1 MGIQRKVNFLI
12 VTLLCMSLAETLQA
26 QGRIR
31 GKISDRT
38 GESISL
44 ATAIIINKTDSSIF
58 STAPADSAGNY
69 SISYKDLKTIL
80 LKATAPGYK
89 AQLAIIDD
97 TAKQYN
103 FILDEDATTLRAV
116 TVSAQKPVIEHKADR
131 TIYNVESSVSAN
143 GSDAY
148 ELLKKV
154 PGVTVS
160 KDVIGIVGKSTVMV
174 MINEKTVEIDGDELA
189 AVLKSIGSDNISRIE
204 VITTPPAKYDAE
216 GNSGIINII
225 TKKAIDDGLSGNIT
239 GGYRQTSLGA
249 PFTEGAFNYKKGRW
263 DVYGN
268 ENVMNT
274 NWKPVEQYTAYYP
287 TERLE
292 QRNNIA
298 NQNPWGRFQL
308 GADYKISEHST
319 IGVLYTYGTSD
330 PQSNESIKAAFYNN
344 SNVIDSLVNTS
355 AHTNES
361 GRRNV
366 LNLNYEWRIDSSG
379 KKLNVAADYFTRTGK
394 KTRDFTTIDNYGDG
408 NATGISSIDK
418 SIGTQVVTIG
428 SIKADVEWPTAL
440 ANISFGGKASMV
452 HNTSDNTFKYLE
464 GSEYFTDPGK
474 TNKFDYKENTQALYL
489 SAKRTYKAWEFQ
501 AGLRGEYT
509 QTNGYSPTVGQ
520 SNVNNYFKLFPTV
533 YIQYA
538 ASEDHSFRLSY
549 SKRIDRPDFWLLNPF
564 RYYSTTN
571 SYTEGNPFLQP
582 SYSNNIEL
590 SYTLKS
596 NYTFTL
602 YTQVQDNVYTQ
613 ALLVDTINSGLYFR
627 MANVGKSVNYG
638 FTSNGRFEPTNRWES
653 NVQLTAYYGTFSSAY
668 YNELQT
674 SKYSKSS
681 FTVSVNNSVF
691 LNENKT
697 WLAEVNFVYQANQQS
712 DFDLEYAAG
721 NLDIGIKAMFLD
733 KRLIVALESADI
745 LATDRARLKNLYNQ
759 SLTNNYEDEREL
771 RFSLTYKFGKRHGT
785 DEEREQKV
793 SEEEKRAK

>member
-1 MGIQRKVNFLI
+1 
-12 VTLLCMSLAETLQA
+12 MSLATQLRA
-26 QGRIR
+26 QCRIQ
-31 GKISDRT
+31 GKITDKS
-38 GESISL
+38 GKSIILS
-44 ATAIIINKTDSSIF
+44 TAVLLNKTDSNIIA
-58 STAPADSAGNY
+58 TAEADSAGNY
-69 SISYKDLKTIL
+69 SISCAGLRDIL
-80 LKATAPGYK
+80 LKATAPGYT
-89 AQLAIIDD
+89 AQTIRVAETNTRFD
-97 TAKQYN
+97 
-103 FILDEDATTLRAV
+103 FVLDENTKALASV
-116 TVSAQKPVIEHKADR
+116 TITAQKPLIEHKADR
-131 TIYNVESSVSAN
+131 IIYNVESSVAAD

-148 ELLKKV
+148 DLLKKV

-160 KDVIGIVGKSTVMV
+160 KDVIGIAGKSSVMV
-174 MINEKTVEIDGDELA
+174 MINEKTVEIDGEELA

-239 GGYRQTSLGA
+239 AGYRQNSMGA
-249 PFTEGAFNYKKGRW
+249 PFTEGAFNYKKGSW

-268 ENVMNT
+268 GNIMNT
-274 NWKPVEQYTAYYP
+274 NWKPVEQYTAFYP

-292 QRNNIA
+292 QKNNIT
-298 NQNPWGRFQL
+298 NQFPWGRCQL
-308 GADYKISEHST
+308 GIDYKLNKNST
-319 IGVLYTYGTSD
+319 IGLLYTYGTSD
-330 PQSNESIKAAFYNN
+330 PQSNELIKAAFYNKY
-344 SNVIDSLVNTS
+344 NVIDSIVSTG

-379 KKLNVAADYFTRTGK
+379 KKLNVAADYFTRKGR
-394 KTRDFTTIDNYGDG
+394 KTRDFTTTDNYGDG
-408 NATGISSIDK
+408 SATGIASIDR
-418 SIGTQVVTIG
+418 SIGTQVVDIE
-428 SIKADVEWPTAL
+428 SIKADMEWPTAL

-464 GSEYFTDPGK
+464 GSEYITDPGK
-474 TNKFDYKENTQALYL
+474 TNQFDYKENTQALYL
-489 SAKRTYKAWEFQ
+489 SAKRTYKAWELQ

-509 QTNGYSPTVGQ
+509 QTTGYSPTMGQ

-538 ASEDHSFRLSY
+538 ASEDHSFRISY

-582 SYSNNIEL
+582 SYNNNIEL

-602 YTQVQDNVYTQ
+602 YTQIQDNVYTQ
-613 ALLVDTINSGLYFR
+613 VLQVDTINSGLYFR

-638 FTSNGRFEPTNRWES
+638 FTSNGRFEPTNWWES

-668 YNELQT
+668 YNELQA

-681 FTVSVNNSVF
+681 FSISVNNSIF

-697 WLAEVNFVYQANQQS
+697 LLAEVNFVYQANQQS
-712 DFDLEYAAG
+712 AFDMEYAAG
-721 NLDIGIKAMFLD
+721 NLDMGIKAMFFN
-733 KRLIVALESADI
+733 KRLIVALETADI
-745 LATDRARLKNLYNQ
+745 LATDRTQLKNLYNQ

-771 RFSLTYKFGKRHGT
+771 RFSLSYKFGKRHGT

>member
-1 MGIQRKVNFLI
+1 MGIQRKSTFLL
-12 VTLLCMSLAETLQA
+12 VSLLCMSFATQLKA
-26 QGRIR
+26 QCRIQ
-31 GKISDRT
+31 GKI
-38 GESISL
+38 
-44 ATAIIINKTDSSIF
+44 TDKKGRGILL
-58 STAPADSAGNY
+58 STAVLLNKADSNIISTTEADSVGNY
-69 SISYKDLKTIL
+69 SISCEGLKNIL
-80 LKATAPGYK
+80 LKATAPGYL
-89 AQLAIIDD
+89 AQTIAVADASVRLD
-97 TAKQYN
+97 
-103 FILDEDATTLRAV
+103 FVLDENAKELASV
-116 TVSAQKPVIEHKADR
+116 TVTSQKPLIEHKADR
-131 TIYNVESSVSAN
+131 TVYNVESSVSAN

-148 ELLKKV
+148 DLLKKV

-160 KDVIGIVGKSTVMV
+160 KDVIGIVGKSSVLV
-174 MINEKTVEIDGDELA
+174 MINEKTVEIDGEELA

-239 GGYRQTSLGA
+239 GGYRQTAMGS

-268 ENVMNT
+268 ENIMNT
-274 NWKPVEQYTAYYP
+274 NWKPVEQYTAFYP
-287 TERLE
+287 IERLE
-292 QRNNIA
+292 QRNNIT

-308 GADYKISEHST
+308 GADYKISERST
-319 IGVLYTYGTSD
+319 IGLLYTYGTSD
-330 PQSNESIKAAFYNN
+330 PQSNESIKAKFYNKN
-344 SNVIDSLVNTS
+344 NGIDSIVNTE

-366 LNLNYEWRIDSSG
+366 LNLNYEWQIDSSG
-379 KKLNVAADYFTRTGK
+379 KKLNVTADYFTRIGK
-394 KTRDFTTIDNYGDG
+394 KTRDFTTTDNYGDG
-408 NATGISSIDK
+408 SATGISSIDR
-418 SIGTQVVTIG
+418 SIGTQVVNIG
-428 SIKADVEWPTAL
+428 SVKADMEWPAAL

-464 GSEYFTDPGK
+464 GSEYFIDPGK
-474 TNKFDYKENTQALYL
+474 TNQFDYKENTQALYL
-489 SAKRTYKAWEFQ
+489 SAKRTYKDWEFQ

-509 QTNGYSPTVGQ
+509 QTTGYSPTVGQ

-602 YTQVQDNVYTQ
+602 YTQIQDNVYTQ

-638 FTSNGRFEPTNRWES
+638 FTGNGRFEPTDWWES
-653 NVQLTAYYGTFSSAY
+653 NVQFTAYYGTFSSAY
-668 YNELQT
+668 YNEMQT

-681 FTVSVNNSVF
+681 FNISVNNSIF

-697 WLAEVNFVYQANQQS
+697 WLAELNFVYQANQQS
-712 DFDLEYAAG
+712 DFDMEYAAG
-721 NLDIGIKAMFLD
+721 NLDIGIKGMFFN
-733 KRLIVALESADI
+733 KRLIVALESTDI

-759 SLTNNYEDEREL
+759 SHTNNYEDEREL
-771 RFSLTYKFGKRHGT
+771 RFSVTYKFGKRHGG

>member
-44 ATAIIINKTDSSIF
+44 ATAIIINKTDSSLI

-89 AQLAIIDD
+89 TQLAIIDD

-292 QRNNIA
+292 QRNNIT

-308 GADYKISEHST
+308 GADYKISAHST

-330 PQSNESIKAAFYNN
+330 PQSNESIKAAFYNKN
-344 SNVIDSLVNTS
+344 NIIDSVVNTG

-394 KTRDFTTIDNYGDG
+394 KTRDFTTTDNYSDG
-408 NATGISSIDK
+408 SPTGISNIDR
-418 SIGTQVVTIG
+418 SIGTQVVNIG

-489 SAKRTYKAWEFQ
+489 SAKRTYNEWEFQ

-520 SNVNNYFKLFPTV
+520 SNVNNYFKLFPTI
-533 YIQYA
+533 YIQYEA
-538 ASEDHSFRLSY
+538 NEDNSFRISY

-602 YTQVQDNVYTQ
+602 YTQVQDNIYTQ
-613 ALLVDTINSGLYFR
+613 ALQVDTINSGLYFR

-638 FTSNGRFEPTNRWES
+638 FTGNGRFEPTSWWES
-653 NVQLTAYYGTFSSAY
+653 NVQLAAYYGTFSSAY
-668 YNELQT
+668 YNEMQT

-771 RFSLTYKFGKRHGT
+771 RFSMTYKFGKRHSA

-793 SEEEKRAK
+793 SDEEKRAK